1 MESLQ
6 VATGDGRCDVQVGGP
21 QSAHVVVLLRASDD
35 PETVYDDVCERLHNS
50 GLRTVVIG
58 AQDHPLTERA
68 VLAVLDELS
77 LAWVNLV
84 GNKDAADVA
93 WLLAARTFGRFVSLI
108 VVDRGHPAI
117 ADGQGHMLA
126 EDCPAVEM
134 PTTVLVG
141 DPEYRDPAELSGR
154 RVYSEFRVVQLP
166 DGADVASASSEL
178 ATEIVLRTSS
188 W

>member
-1 MESLQ
+1 M
-6 VATGDGRCDVQVGGP
+6 
-21 QSAHVVVLLRASDD
+21 VVVLLRASDD

-58 AQDHPLTERA
+58 AQDHALTERS

-84 GNKDAADVA
+84 GNKDGADVA

-108 VVDRGHPAI
+108 VMDRGHPAI
-117 ADGQGHMLA
+117 ADGQGHVLA

-141 DPEYRDPAELSGR
+141 DADLPRLR
-154 RVYSEFRVVQLP
+154 RIVRATRVFRVPRGPPPGWRRHRVGEQ
-166 DGADVASASSEL
+166 
-178 ATEIVLRTSS
+178 
-188 W
+188 

>member
-6 VATGDGRCDVQVGGP
+6 VATGDGRCDVRVGGP
-21 QSAHVVVLLRASDD
+21 ESALVVVLLPASDD
-35 PETVYDDVCERLHNS
+35 PATVYDAVCERLHNS

-58 AQDHPLTERA
+58 ADEQPLNERA
-68 VLAVLDELS
+68 VLAVLDELG

-84 GNKDAADVA
+84 GNRDGAEVA

-108 VVDRGHPAI
+108 VMDRGHPAI
-117 ADGQGHMLA
+117 ADGQGRVLA

-141 DPEYRDPAELSGR
+141 DPDYRDAAELSGR

-166 DGADVASASSEL
+166 DGADVASASGEL

>member
-6 VATGDGRCDVQVGGP
+6 VATADGRCDVRVEGP
-21 QSAHVVVLLRASDD
+21 QSAHVVALLRASDD
-35 PETVYDDVCERLHNS
+35 PETAYDAVCERLHNS

-58 AQDHPLTERA
+58 AHDQPLTVRS
-68 VLAVLDELS
+68 VIAVLDELS

-84 GNKDAADVA
+84 GNKDGAEVA

-117 ADGQGHMLA
+117 ADGQGRVLA

-141 DPEYRDPAELSGR
+141 DPDYRDAAELSGR

-166 DGADVASASSEL
+166 DGASVATAGGEL